1 MCCFCVLQPEPFEFL
16 KDKQQQVLQRVAST
30 AAQRVARSFSRQ
42 HSSLGGVGSLT
53 RHSSTARAL
62 SALSSLT
69 PSATQQ
75 APAGAAADHQGP
87 LSPQASSGGVCLRQL
102 SARQLSL
109 QLQRSV
115 SITADGRL
123 VRDAVGGKQQQQ
135 DGLDKAWPELAGC
148 EQEFHLEVCGCA
160 DGWCGLQT
168 ANMAWLIY
176 LVWLMWPVHVSCCD
190 KFTWGAGG
198 SSCCDAIAGSLACT
212 APAGLAEGAALAI
225 RAGSLCASP

>member
-1 MCCFCVLQPEPFEFL
+1 MACSHKPLSISNHPWHSTSSKPHTVMTMRPEHGVFCCVLQPEPFEFL

-53 RHSSTARAL
+53 RRSSTARAL
-62 SALSSLT
+62 SALRLSSLS
-69 PSATQQ
+69 PSTTQQ
-75 APAGAAADHQGP
+75 APSGAAADHHGP
-87 LSPQASSGGVCLRQL
+87 MSPQASSGGECLRQL

-135 DGLDKAWPELAGC
+135 DVLDKAWPELAGC
-148 EQEFHLEVCGCA
+148 EQEFHHEVCA
-160 DGWCGLQT
+160 AGWRGAWYKLLQCCGG
-168 ANMAWLIY
+168 
-176 LVWLMWPVHVSCCD
+176 
-190 KFTWGAGG
+190 F
-198 SSCCDAIAGSLACT
+198 GSLHNCLQ
-212 APAGLAEGAALAI
+212 GHQLAW
-225 RAGSLCASP
+225 